1 MKIQWILGKHNKP
14 LTDGEIVKECMDA
27 ACETFLDGKE
37 RHELREKI
45 KQTPLSAATATRRAE
60 MLAQN
65 VQSQLDAAI
74 HTAPCVALVVDES
87 TDINDNAQFVVYI
100 RFYHAEKKDFIEDI
114 LGVTALTTHT
124 RGEYIYLAIKEML
137 MQRGI
142 SLKHVVSITTDG
154 APSMIGKEKGA
165 VNRMKEDNPDLC
177 SYHCIIHQSV
187 LCSTLSE
194 E

>member
-1 MKIQWILGKHNKP
+1 
-14 LTDGEIVKECMDA
+14 MDA

-60 MLAQN
+60 MLAQDM
-65 VQSQLDAAI
+65 QSQLDAAI
-74 HTAPCVALVVDES
+74 HTAPCVALAVDES
-87 TDINDNAQFVVYI
+87 TDINDNAQLVVYI

-124 RGEYIYLAIKEML
+124 RGEDIYLAIKEML

-187 LCSTLSE
+187 LCSTL
-194 E
+194 